1 MEWIFSGIGTA
12 IVSFVL
18 GLIGS
23 VLGFIVGRK
32 YQENV
37 YKSKQVSGENSI
49 QINSSVK
56 ADNVE
61 NTHVIGRDMIINHA
75 KDESDIGRMA
85 NMSNSEIEEAI
96 RKGNDATV
104 RAWCRELILENKQEY
119 LIKMCIEKMTNDQEK
134 YKLLK
139 ELADREVVS
148 TKYCRLIENS
158 ITNNVNLS
166 KLIELYL
173 PLGLEDNVASIFKRM
188 NNNTYILKSL
198 KFIYPINR
206 NLFNSLYENGSCFN
220 DDKYIKEMEEW
231 ISAQCEKSL

>member
-12 IVSFVL
+12 IVSF
-18 GLIGS
+18 I
-23 VLGFIVGRK
+23 LGFIGGRK

-37 YKSKQVSGENSI
+37 YKSKQVSGDNSI

-61 NTHVIGRDMIINHA
+61 SSHVIGRDMIINHA
-75 KDESDIGRMA
+75 KDEFDIGKMA
-85 NMSNSEIEEAI
+85 NMSNSEIEEVI
-96 RKGNDATV
+96 RKGNDSTV
-104 RAWCRELILENKQEY
+104 RKWCRELILENKQEY
-119 LIKMCIEKMTNDQEK
+119 LINMCIEKMTNDQEK

-158 ITNNVNLS
+158 ITNHVNLS

-173 PLGLEDNVASIFKRM
+173 SLGLEDNVASIFRRM

-198 KFIYPINR
+198 KLIYPINR

>member
-12 IVSFVL
+12 IVSAIVSSGIGTAIVSAIVSFVL
-18 GLIGS
+18 GVIG
-23 VLGFIVGRK
+23 GRK

-37 YKSKQVSGENSI
+37 YKSK
-49 QINSSVK
+49 
-56 ADNVE
+56 
-61 NTHVIGRDMIINHA
+61 
-75 KDESDIGRMA
+75 DEFDIGRVA
-85 NMSNSEIEEAI
+85 NMSNFEIEKVI

-104 RAWCRELILENKQEY
+104 RKWCRELILEKKQEY
-119 LIKMCIEKMTNDQEK
+119 LINMCIEKMTNDQEK

-139 ELADREVVS
+139 ELADREVAS
-148 TKYCRLIENS
+148 TKYRRLIENS
-158 ITNNVNLS
+158 ITNNVNLF

-173 PLGLEDNVASIFKRM
+173 SLGLADNVALIFRRM

-198 KFIYPINR
+198 KLIYPIDR

-220 DDKYIKEMEEW
+220 NDKYIKEMEEW

>member
-12 IVSFVL
+12 IVSAIVSF
-18 GLIGS
+18 
-23 VLGFIVGRK
+23 VLGFIGGRK

-37 YKSKQVSGENSI
+37 YKSKQVSGDNSI

-56 ADNVE
+56 ADNVGSS
-61 NTHVIGRDMIINHA
+61 HVIGRDMIINHA
-75 KDESDIGRMA
+75 KDEFDIGQMA
-85 NMSNSEIEEAI
+85 NMSNSEIEEVI

-104 RAWCRELILENKQEY
+104 RKWCRELILENKQEY
-119 LIKMCIEKMTNDQEK
+119 LINMCIEKMTNDQEK

-158 ITNNVNLS
+158 ITNHVNLS

-173 PLGLEDNVASIFKRM
+173 SLGLADNVALIFRRM
-188 NNNTYILKSL
+188 TNDTYILKSL
-198 KFIYPINR
+198 KLIYPIDR
-206 NLFNSLYENGSCFN
+206 NLFNSLYKNGSCFN